1 MKTLRLLLFAIAALA
16 VLGTAQPAQ
25 TQDWPQRPVKIVV
38 PFGAGG
44 NADGVTRIIAQRLTE
59 IFGQQFVVEN
69 RVGAAGMIAAE
80 MVARA
85 PADGYTL
92 FMASPSQLA
101 ITPAITKT
109 PVDAKDFAPISIVGT
124 NALVLLAH
132 PSVPVGTVAEFVD
145 HARRQPN
152 KLTYAASGVGSVS
165 QLSMALFLKR
175 AGIELTPVMYKG
187 GAAPITDLIAG
198 HVQTYFTGV
207 SDALPH
213 ASSGALKLLAVSSD
227 KRIAQI
233 PNVPTFA
240 ESGFA
245 GFKIVTWNGLV
256 APAGTPKA
264 IIDRVAREVARAVKE
279 PKPAE
284 RLTGFGVDPLG
295 SSPEE
300 FAAQL
305 SADIRMWGEAVKLA
319 GVRQN

>member
-1 MKTLRLLLFAIAALA
+1 M
-16 VLGTAQPAQ
+16 
-25 TQDWPQRPVKIVV
+25 
-38 PFGAGG
+38 
-44 NADGVTRIIAQRLTE
+44 
-59 IFGQQFVVEN
+59 
-69 RVGAAGMIAAE
+69 
-80 MVARA
+80 
-85 PADGYTL
+85 
-92 FMASPSQLA
+92 
-101 ITPAITKT
+101 
-109 PVDAKDFAPISIVGT
+109 
-124 NALVLLAH
+124 
-132 PSVPVGTVAEFVD
+132 
-145 HARRQPN
+145 
-152 KLTYAASGVGSVS
+152 
-165 QLSMALFLKR
+165 
-175 AGIELTPVMYKG
+175 
-187 GAAPITDLIAG
+187 
-198 HVQTYFTGV
+198 
-207 SDALPH
+207 
-213 ASSGALKLLAVSSD
+213 SSD

-300 FAAQL
+300 FAVQL